1 MNACT
6 ICNPRNCV
14 MLPKDSM
21 LFSKIHFMHTIPR
34 GEFDLYMNILGSKFV
49 NANQYLE
56 SRQYYVLE
64 KYSASRPCT
73 GERSQRH
80 VFTVFLTLRTQS
92 GATV

>member
-1 MNACT
+1 
-6 ICNPRNCV
+6 
-14 MLPKDSM
+14 
-21 LFSKIHFMHTIPR
+21 MHTIPR

-73 GERSQRH
+73 GERSQSLP